1 MVSWNLLHKALQDS
15 WRTTLT
21 DIVVR
26 TKLAKYLALRQEI
39 KDLKRELED
48 TRDELVPYI
57 KSQGRENA
65 AGSKVLELD
74 NPVKMGEDSFSAV
87 QYTRKS
93 QKTLKEDFIREYI
106 KNVPDEEFTEDHL
119 DVIKTV
125 EIVDQDA
132 WWNLFVKDLIDQET
146 FDASL
151 DEKVSWSFNPIA
163 E

>member
-1 MVSWNLLHKALQDS
+1 M
-15 WRTTLT
+15 T
-21 DIVVR
+21 DLVIR
-26 TKLAKYLALRQEI
+26 TKLAKYLAIREEI
-39 KDLKRELED
+39 KDLKKELEG
-48 TRDELVPYI
+48 TRDELIPYI
-57 KSQGRENA
+57 NAGRENA
-65 AGSKVLELD
+65 AGSKVLDLD

-93 QKTLKEDFIREYI
+93 QKTLKEDFVREYI
-106 KNVPDEEFTEDHL
+106 KNVPDNEFTEDHL
-119 DVIKTV
+119 EVIKLV

>member
-1 MVSWNLLHKALQDS
+1 M
-15 WRTTLT
+15 T

-26 TKLAKYLALRQEI
+26 TKLAKYLTLRQEV
-39 KDLKRELED
+39 KDLKKEMED

-57 KSQGRENA
+57 KSMGRENA

-74 NPVKMGEDSFSAV
+74 NPVKMGEDNFQAL

-93 QKTLKEDFIREYI
+93 SKRLNEDFIKDYI
-106 KNVPDEEFTEDHL
+106 KSVADDDFTEHHL

-125 EIVDQDA
+125 EVVDQDA
-132 WWNLFVKDLIDQET
+132 WWNLFVQDLIDDET
-146 FDASL
+146 F
-151 DEKVSWSFNPIA
+151 EKGFTETVSWAFNPIA

>member
-1 MVSWNLLHKALQDS
+1 M
-15 WRTTLT
+15 T
-21 DIVVR
+21 DIVIR
-26 TKLAKYLALRQEI
+26 TKLAKYLTLRQEI
-39 KDLKRELED
+39 KDLKKEMED

-74 NPVKMGEDSFSAV
+74 NPMQMGEDNYQAL

-93 QKTLKEDFIREYI
+93 SKRLNEDFIKEYI
-106 KNVPDEEFTEDHL
+106 KSVPDDDFTEHHL

-125 EIVDQDA
+125 EVVDQDA
-132 WWNLFVKDLIDQET
+132 WWNLFVHDLIDDET
-146 FDASL
+146 F
-151 DEKVSWSFNPIA
+151 EKGFTETVSWAFNPIA

>member
-1 MVSWNLLHKALQDS
+1 M
-15 WRTTLT
+15 T

-26 TKLAKYLALRQEI
+26 TKLAKYLTLRQEV
-39 KDLKRELED
+39 KDLKKEMED

-57 KSQGRENA
+57 KSMGRENA

-74 NPVKMGEDSFSAV
+74 NPVKMGEDNFQAL

-93 QKTLKEDFIREYI
+93 SKRLNEDFIKEYI
-106 KNVPDEEFTEDHL
+106 KSISDDDFTEHHL

-125 EIVDQDA
+125 EVVDQDA
-132 WWNLFVKDLIDQET
+132 WWNLFVQDLIDDET
-146 FDASL
+146 F
-151 DEKVSWSFNPIA
+151 EKGFTETVSWAFNPIA

>member
-1 MVSWNLLHKALQDS
+1 
-15 WRTTLT
+15 LT

-26 TKLAKYLALRQEI
+26 TKLAKYLTLRQEI
-39 KDLKRELED
+39 KDLKKEMED

-65 AGSKVLELD
+65 AGSRVLELD
-74 NPVKMGEDSFSAV
+74 NPVKMGEDNFQAL

-93 QKTLKEDFIREYI
+93 SKRLNEDFIKEFI
-106 KNVPDEEFTEDHL
+106 KAVSDDDFTEHHL

-125 EIVDQDA
+125 EVVDQDA
-132 WWNLFVKDLIDQET
+132 WWNLFVQDLIDEDTFEKGFTET
-146 FDASL
+146 
-151 DEKVSWSFNPIA
+151 VSWAFNPIA

>member
-1 MVSWNLLHKALQDS
+1 M
-15 WRTTLT
+15 T
-21 DIVVR
+21 DIVIR
-26 TKLAKYLALRQEI
+26 TKLAKYLTLRQEI
-39 KDLKRELED
+39 KDLKKEMED

-74 NPVKMGEDSFSAV
+74 NPVKMGEDNFQAL

-93 QKTLKEDFIREYI
+93 SKRLNEDFIKEYI
-106 KNVPDEEFTEDHL
+106 KSISDDDFTEHHL

-125 EIVDQDA
+125 EVVDQDA
-132 WWNLFVKDLIDQET
+132 WWNLFVQDLIDDET
-146 FDASL
+146 F
-151 DEKVSWSFNPIA
+151 EKGFTETVSWAFNPIA

>member
-1 MVSWNLLHKALQDS
+1 M
-15 WRTTLT
+15 T

-26 TKLAKYLALRQEI
+26 TKLAKYLTLREEMKQ
-39 KDLKRELED
+39 LKRELED

-74 NPVKMGEDSFSAV
+74 NPVKMGEDNFQAL

-93 QKTLKEDFIREYI
+93 SKRLNEDFIKEYI
-106 KNVPDEEFTEDHL
+106 KGVSDEDFTEHHL
-119 DVIKTV
+119 EVIKMV
-125 EIVDQDA
+125 EVVDQDA
-132 WWNLFVKDLIDQET
+132 WWNLFVQDLIDDET
-146 FDASL
+146 F
-151 DEKVSWSFNPIA
+151 EKGYTETVTWAFNPIA

>member
-1 MVSWNLLHKALQDS
+1 M
-15 WRTTLT
+15 T

-26 TKLAKYLALRQEI
+26 TKLAKYLTLRQEI
-39 KDLKRELED
+39 KDLKKEMED

-74 NPVKMGEDSFSAV
+74 NPMKMGEDNFQAL

-93 QKTLKEDFIREYI
+93 SKRLNEDFIKEYI
-106 KNVPDEEFTEDHL
+106 KAVPDDDFTEHHL
-119 DVIKTV
+119 EVIKLV
-125 EIVDQDA
+125 EVVDQDA
-132 WWNLFVKDLIDQET
+132 WWNLFVQDLIDDEIFEKGFTET
-146 FDASL
+146 
-151 DEKVSWSFNPIA
+151 VSWAFNPIA

>member
-1 MVSWNLLHKALQDS
+1 M
-15 WRTTLT
+15 T

-26 TKLAKYLALRQEI
+26 TKLAKYLALREEI
-39 KDLKRELED
+39 KELKKEMEG
-48 TRDELVPYI
+48 TRDELIPYI
-57 KSQGRENA
+57 KAGRENA

-106 KNVPDEEFTEDHL
+106 KNVPDEDFTEDHL

>member
-1 MVSWNLLHKALQDS
+1 M
-15 WRTTLT
+15 T

-39 KDLKRELED
+39 KDLKREMED

-74 NPVKMGEDSFSAV
+74 NPVNMGEDNFQAV

-93 QKTLKEDFIREYI
+93 SKTLKEDFVKEYI
-106 KNVPDEEFTEDHL
+106 KNVPDEEFTEHHL
-119 DVIKTV
+119 EVIKLV
-125 EIVDQDA
+125 EVVDQDA
-132 WWNLFVKDLIDQET
+132 WWNLFVQDLIDQET
-146 FDASL
+146 FDASM

>member
-1 MVSWNLLHKALQDS
+1 M
-15 WRTTLT
+15 T

-26 TKLAKYLALRQEI
+26 TKLAKYLTLRQEI
-39 KDLKRELED
+39 KDLKKEMED

-65 AGSKVLELD
+65 AGSRVLELD
-74 NPVKMGEDSFSAV
+74 NPVKMGEDNFQAL

-93 QKTLKEDFIREYI
+93 SKRLNEDFIKEFI
-106 KNVPDEEFTEDHL
+106 KAVSDDDFTEHHL

-125 EIVDQDA
+125 EVVDQDA
-132 WWNLFVKDLIDQET
+132 WWNLFVQDLIDEDTFEKGFTET
-146 FDASL
+146 
-151 DEKVSWSFNPIA
+151 VSWAFNPIA